1 MSAKDFWD
9 PDGAALPEGMCVL
22 PEPSRAF
29 STQASVPSESPA
41 FAGRLRRLLLLTLLF
56 LGINL
61 ILGTESYLYN
71 RAYSPEK
78 TWLTFVIYP
87 MPLWMPWIIL
97 VPVVL
102 KVARRFRLDQSP
114 GAKTIGIH
122 LVAFVVTLG
131 CHFLC
136 MAALIGLQIS
146 YQNGAPPLQATL
158 KYFGHLPLGTPLGWA
173 LRNLIVYCVVLA
185 VSYTRDYRREL
196 RDRDVQAS
204 RLEGQLAKAQLH
216 SLKSQ
221 LHPHFLFN
229 SLNAIS
235 TLMRTDMDSAERM
248 LDMLA
253 ELLRRSL
260 RESAVQEVPL
270 HQEMDFVGRYL
281 DIEQVRFSNRLN
293 VEIDVPPEVAEALVP
308 HLILQPLVENAIRH
322 GIGPKVGP
330 GTVRITARREN
341 DYLALQVSDDGVGPG
356 LRRSSLT
363 GEGVGLTNTQARL
376 DQLFGGRARMEF
388 GAVIEGG
395 FRVALQIPFCL
406 AGGAVGGAVDGES
419 KGATR

>member
-1 MSAKDFWD
+1 MSVKDFWD
-9 PDGAALPEGMCVL
+9 PGWVVLPEGMCIL
-22 PEPSRAF
+22 PEPSKAY
-29 STQASVPSESPA
+29 STQARVPSEPSA
-41 FAGRLRRLLLLTLLF
+41 FAGRVRRFLLLTLLF

-71 RAYSPEK
+71 GAYSPEK

-122 LVAFVVTLG
+122 LVAFVVILG
-131 CHFLC
+131 CHFVC
-136 MAALIGLQIS
+136 MATLIALQIS
-146 YQNGAPPLQATL
+146 YQNGAPPLQAAA

-185 VSYTRDYRREL
+185 VSYTRDYRRQL
-196 RDRDVQAS
+196 RDREVQAS

-270 HQEMDFVGRYL
+270 RQEMDFVGRYL
-281 DIEQVRFSNRLN
+281 DIEKVRFSNRLN
-293 VEIDVPPEVAEALVP
+293 VAIEISPEVAEALVP

-322 GIGPKVGP
+322 GIGPKVDP
-330 GTVRITARREN
+330 GTVGITARREN
-341 DYLALQVSDDGVGPG
+341 DYLVLQVSDDGMGPG
-356 LRRSSLT
+356 LRRSSMT

-376 DQLFGGRARMEF
+376 DQMFGGKGRMEF
-388 GAVIEGG
+388 GAALGG
-395 FRVALQIPFCL
+395 GYRVVLRIPFCL
-406 AGGAVGGAVDGES
+406 AGDTVGEAES
-419 KGATR
+419 KGANS